1 MANLNY
7 KDYGL
12 IVCVKNRKMIR
23 FEPLA
28 DLAKF
33 KIALNRNDA
42 QLLPYWKL
50 DKLIKW
56 ADSYKKQCIEERVRL
71 QIRSAKDRKK
81 VLHEVDVKN
90 IKNDTT

>member
-12 IVCVKNRKMIR
+12 LVYVKNRKMIR

-33 KIALNRNDA
+33 SIARNLSDV

-56 ADSYKKQCIEERVRL
+56 ADSYKKQCIKERVRL

-81 VLHEVDVKN
+81 VLHEVDVKTD
-90 IKNDTT
+90 KK